1 MLSGTV
7 QPPTIW
13 AGWEEELSAADE
25 EPEDSAAAE
34 EDSAEVEESAADD
47 AEAAL
52 DDADADA
59 ALDDADEPLEVLAH
73 PIRAKQAARAPMAI
87 HTINRFIA
95 SPLSVGALHLPPMED
110 VQGFIHSAQDSRK
123 N

>member
-13 AGWEEELSAADE
+13 AGWEEELSAASE
-25 EPEDSAAAE
+25 EAEGSAAAE
-34 EDSAEVEESAADD
+34 EDSAEAEESVADD

-59 ALDDADEPLEVLAH
+59 DELLEALAH

-110 VQGFIHSAQDSRK
+110 AQGFYS
-123 N
+123 

>member
-7 QPPTIW
+7 QPPTIC

-34 EDSAEVEESAADD
+34 EDSAEAEESAADD
-47 AEAAL
+47 AEASL

-59 ALDDADEPLEVLAH
+59 ALDDADADELLEALAH

-110 VQGFIHSAQDSRK
+110 AQGFYS
-123 N
+123 

>member
-13 AGWEEELSAADE
+13 ADWEEELSAASE
-25 EPEDSAAAE
+25 EAEESAAAE
-34 EDSAEVEESAADD
+34 EDSAEAEESAADD

-52 DDADADA
+52 DDAEADADA
-59 ALDDADEPLEVLAH
+59 DELLEALAH

-110 VQGFIHSAQDSRK
+110 AQGFIHSAQDSRK

>member
-1 MLSGTV
+1 VLSGTV

-13 AGWEEELSAADE
+13 AGWEEELSAASE
-25 EPEDSAAAE
+25 EAEESAAAE
-34 EDSAEVEESAADD
+34 EDSAEAEESVADD

-59 ALDDADEPLEVLAH
+59 DELLEALAH

-87 HTINRFIA
+87 HMINRFIA

-110 VQGFIHSAQDSRK
+110 AQGLYS
-123 N
+123 

>member
-52 DDADADA
+52 DDADADE
-59 ALDDADEPLEVLAH
+59 LLEALAH

-110 VQGFIHSAQDSRK
+110 AQGFYS
-123 N
+123 

>member
-13 AGWEEELSAADE
+13 AGWEEELSAASE
-25 EPEDSAAAE
+25 EAEESVAAE
-34 EDSAEVEESAADD
+34 EDSAEAEESATDD

-87 HTINRFIA
+87 HAINRFIA

-110 VQGFIHSAQDSRK
+110 AQGFYS
-123 N
+123 

>member
-13 AGWEEELSAADE
+13 AGWEEELSAASE
-25 EPEDSAAAE
+25 EAEESAAAE
-34 EDSAEVEESAADD
+34 EDSAEAEESVADD

-59 ALDDADEPLEVLAH
+59 DELLEALAH

-87 HTINRFIA
+87 HMINRFIA

-110 VQGFIHSAQDSRK
+110 AQGLYS
-123 N
+123 